1 MAEINKSA
9 AELLTQL
16 EPELFWQLHGR
27 KIVWGVVAV
36 LAAVV
41 VVVQVQRQ
49 AADREVEAAERV
61 AQTVDPGLLQPLA
74 REYKGKNLG
83 AQALL
88 RLADVH
94 SQAGRLTEAQAAYQE
109 FLTVYPQHPLADS
122 AQLGQAATLEAAGKF
137 EDAKARYL
145 QIVSRPNSYATVAA
159 KLGVAR
165 CAETLGQTKEARQY
179 YEELAPAVAG
189 TQWALPVALRLDV
202 LARSKEAEVA
212 GVRPVAPTE
221 SLQVK

>member
-9 AELLTQL
+9 VELLTQL

-41 VVVQVQRQ
+41 VVVQVQHQ
-49 AADREVEAAERV
+49 AADREAEAAERV

-74 REYKGKNLG
+74 REYKGKNIG

-88 RLADVH
+88 RLADVQ
-94 SQAGRLTEAQAAYQE
+94 SQAGRLDEAQSAYQE

-122 AQLGQAATLEAAGKF
+122 AQLGQASALEAAGKL

-145 QIVSRPNSYATVAA
+145 QIVSRPNGYTTVAA
-159 KLGVAR
+159 KLGAAR

-179 YEELAPAVAG
+179 YEELAPAVVG

-202 LARSKEAEVA
+202 LARSKEAEAAKA
-212 GVRPVAPTE
+212 GATAPIAP
-221 SLQVK
+221 

>member
-9 AELLTQL
+9 VELLTQL

-41 VVVQVQRQ
+41 VVVQVQHQ
-49 AADREVEAAERV
+49 AADREAEAAERV

-74 REYKGKNLG
+74 REYKGKNIG

-88 RLADVH
+88 RLADVQ
-94 SQAGRLTEAQAAYQE
+94 SQAGRLDEAQSAYQE

-122 AQLGQAATLEAAGKF
+122 AQLGQASALEAAGKL

-145 QIVSRPNSYATVAA
+145 QILSRPTSYTTVAA
-159 KLGVAR
+159 KLGAAR

-179 YEELAPAVAG
+179 YEELAPAVVG

-202 LARSKEAEVA
+202 LARSKEAEAAKA
-212 GVRPVAPTE
+212 GATAPIAP
-221 SLQVK
+221 